1 MKIVILNGS
10 PKGEPSVTMQYVKY
24 IQKHYPDHEYLFHNI
39 SSRIKRIE
47 KNDDLFNEI
56 IADIE
61 SCDSIIW
68 STPVY
73 TLFVPAQYMRFIEL
87 IHERNVAQAF
97 KHKSAI
103 VMTTSIHFYDH
114 TAHRYMHAIC
124 DDLEM
129 NYIGYFSAEMDDLR
143 KSRGRETLLKFAKYY
158 FESSG
163 GKFHHQKR
171 YQLVTPSDYAFE
183 PAIVSKKM
191 DARNKKIV
199 LVTDHKPQDTGIQ
212 AMIKRFADVYTESI
226 DIVNL
231 WDLDIQ
237 GGCTGC
243 IKCGYDNNCMY
254 KDDFSSFYRSRILPA
269 DIVIF
274 AMALKSRN
282 ISSKFKE
289 YFDRRFFMNHVP
301 DLKAKQVG
309 YLISGPV
316 SQMPYLHDFCQ
327 GSVEWQQANFAG
339 MVCDETGNSKEIDTG
354 IQRLAEQM
362 IAFSTNDYCQPQT
375 FLGVGGA
382 KIFRDDIW
390 GKLRHVF
397 QADYR
402 YYKKNGAFNFP
413 HKRYKSRLT
422 NFVVRLLTRIPAF
435 RKAFYSR
442 IKTEMYKPH
451 KNIVEICE
459 VRSSS

>member
-10 PKGEPSVTMQYVKY
+10 PKGEPSVTMQYVKF

-39 SSRIKRIE
+39 SNRIKKIE
-47 KNDDLFNEI
+47 KNDDLFNDI
-56 IADIE
+56 MADIE

-97 KHKSAI
+97 KNKSTI

-114 TAHRYMHAIC
+114 TAHRYMHAVC

-143 KSRGRETLLKFAKYY
+143 KSRGRETLLKFAENY
-158 FESSG
+158 FESSEQ
-163 GKFHHQKR
+163 KFHHQKR
-171 YQLVTPSDYAFE
+171 YQPIPQNNYAFE
-183 PAIVSKKM
+183 PAVVSRKL
-191 DARNKKIV
+191 DAGNKKIV
-199 LVTDHKPQDTGIQ
+199 LVTDHKPHDTGIQ
-212 AMIKRFADVYTESI
+212 AMIKRFSEAYTEAI

-231 WDLDIQ
+231 RDMNIQ

-243 IKCGYDNNCMY
+243 IKCGYDNSCMY

-269 DIVIF
+269 DVVIF
-274 AMALKSRN
+274 AMPLTGRN
-282 ISSKFKE
+282 MSSKFKE

-301 DLKAKQVG
+301 DLKDKQVG
-309 YLISGPV
+309 FLVSGRM
-316 SQMPYLHDFCQ
+316 SLMPYLYDFCQ
-327 GSVEWQQANFAG
+327 GFFECQQANFAG
-339 MVCDETGNSKEIDTG
+339 IVCDETGNSDEIDAS
-354 IQRLAEQM
+354 IQKLAEHL
-362 IAFSTNDYCQPQT
+362 ITFSNNAYCQPQT
-375 FLGVGGA
+375 FLGVGGS

-402 YYKKNGAFNFP
+402 YYKNNGAFDFP
-413 HKRYKSRLT
+413 HKRYKSRLI
-422 NFVVRLLTRIPAF
+422 NAVVMLLTKIPGF
-435 RKAFYSR
+435 RKEFYSR

-451 KNIVEICE
+451 KRIVENCD

>member
-1 MKIVILNGS
+1 
-10 PKGEPSVTMQYVKY
+10 MQYVKY
-24 IQKHYPDHEYLFHNI
+24 VQKHYPQHEYLFHNI
-39 SSRIKRIE
+39 SSRIKKIE
-47 KNDDLFNEI
+47 MNDDLFNGI

-87 IHERNVAQAF
+87 IHERNVARAF
-97 KHKSAI
+97 KNKTTI

-114 TAHRYMHAIC
+114 TAHRYMHAVC

-143 KSRGRETLLKFAKYY
+143 KSRGRETLLKFAKNY
-158 FESSG
+158 FESSEE
-163 GKFHHQKR
+163 KFHHQKR
-171 YQLVTPSDYAFE
+171 YQPVTQSEYAYE
-183 PAIVSKKM
+183 PVIVSKRM

-199 LVTDHKPQDTGIQ
+199 LVTDHKPHDTNIQ
-212 AMIKRFADVYTESI
+212 AMIKRFSDAYTESI

-231 WDLDIQ
+231 WELNIQ

-254 KDDFSSFYRSRILPA
+254 KDDFASFYHSRILPA

-274 AMALKSRN
+274 AMALTGRN
-282 ISSKFKE
+282 LSSKFKE

-309 YLISGPV
+309 YLISGRV

-339 MVCDETGNSKEIDTG
+339 MVCDETGNSHEIDTS
-354 IQRLAEQM
+354 IQKLAEQV

-375 FLGVGGA
+375 FLGVGGS

-422 NFVVRLLTRIPAF
+422 NFVVRLLTRIPGF
-435 RKAFYSR
+435 RKEFYNR

-451 KNIVEICE
+451 KNIVENCE
-459 VRSSS
+459 VRPSS

>member
-10 PKGEPSVTMQYVKY
+10 PKGEPSVTMQYVKF
-24 IQKHYPDHEYLFHNI
+24 IQKHYPRHEYRFHNI
-39 SSRIKRIE
+39 SSRINRIE

-97 KHKSAI
+97 KNKSTI

-114 TAHRYMHAIC
+114 TAHRYMHAVC

-143 KSRGRETLLKFAKYY
+143 KSRGRETLLKFAKHY
-158 FESSG
+158 FESSEK
-163 GKFHHQKR
+163 KFHLQKR
-171 YQLVTPSDYAFE
+171 YQPITQSDYVFE
-183 PAIVSKKM
+183 PAVVSQKM
-191 DARNKKIV
+191 DSNNKKIV
-199 LVTDHKPQDTGIQ
+199 LVTDHQAHDTGIQ
-212 AMIKRFADVYTESI
+212 AMIKRFSEAYTEAI

-231 WDLDIQ
+231 RDMNIQ

-254 KDDFSSFYRSRILPA
+254 RDDFSSFYRSRILPA
-269 DIVIF
+269 DVVIF
-274 AMALKSRN
+274 AMPLTGRN
-282 ISSKFKE
+282 MSSKFKE
-289 YFDRRFFMNHVP
+289 YYDRRFFMNHVP
-301 DLKAKQVG
+301 DLKDKQVG
-309 YLISGPV
+309 FLVSGRM
-316 SQMPYLHDFCQ
+316 SQMPYLYDFCQ
-327 GSVEWQQANFAG
+327 GFFECQQANFAG
-339 MVCDETGNSKEIDTG
+339 IVCDETGNSDEIDAS
-354 IQRLAEQM
+354 IQKLAEHV
-362 IAFSTNDYCQPQT
+362 ITFSNNAYCQPQT
-375 FLGVGGA
+375 FLGVGGS

-402 YYKKNGAFNFP
+402 YYKKNGAFDFP

-422 NFVVRLLTRIPAF
+422 TFVVMLLTKIPGF
-435 RKAFYSR
+435 RKEFYSR

-451 KNIVEICE
+451 KNIVENCE